1 MAEIIYV
8 PASMGNLYG
17 ILRTQAVPSPLLI
30 LSHGFGGSH
39 TNHQDYEKFFYENG
53 MATFNLDFCGGGL
66 ESKSDG
72 AMLEMTVL
80 TEAEDLN
87 AVIDHFKDDGRF
99 THIFLIGFSQGG
111 FVSSYVAAQRPSD
124 IAGLVLEYPA
134 FVLQDDARERVLPD
148 GTFPATSDI
157 MGQIVGRVY
166 NEAAVSFDIYDVIGG
181 YAGDVLILHGDM
193 DDIVPLRYSERAAQV
208 FPHAKLFV
216 LPGQGHGFTGEARR
230 KAMKRELMF
239 LDEHR

>member
-1 MAEIIYV
+1 MTEIIYI
-8 PASMGNLYG
+8 PASMGKLYG
-17 ILRTQAVPSPLLI
+17 ILRTQAAPSPLLI

-111 FVSSYVAAQRPSD
+111 FVSSYVAAQRPRD
-124 IAGLVLEYPA
+124 VAGLVLEYPA
-134 FVLQDDARERVLPD
+134 YVLQDDAKRRSQD
-148 GTFPATSDI
+148 GTFPTTSDI
-157 MGQIVGRVY
+157 MGQTIGRVY
-166 NEAAVSFDIYDVIGG
+166 NEAAVSFDIYDAIGG
-181 YAGDVLILHGDM
+181 YSGAV
-193 DDIVPLRYSERAAQV
+193 VYNN
-208 FPHAKLFV
+208 FPGRNRL
-216 LPGQGHGFTGEARR
+216 LNNGSI
-230 KAMKRELMF
+230 
-239 LDEHR
+239 